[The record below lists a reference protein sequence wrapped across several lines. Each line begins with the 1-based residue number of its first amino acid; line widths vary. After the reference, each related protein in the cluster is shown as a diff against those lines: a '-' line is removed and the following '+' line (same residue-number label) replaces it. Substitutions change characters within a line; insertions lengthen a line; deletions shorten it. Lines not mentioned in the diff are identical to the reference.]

1 MVFLRNHDISLPQL
15 LVLRLQF
22 GRRKLIGVSIAFA
35 KLTSCL
41 IGHQLASKPYGGWP
55 NHWLHLH
62 VYYLYIFLPRFE
74 SSGMGSKRSTSM
86 LLSPIVG
93 ISSADIVKYIGW
105 AQPYCAYVGLGTMIF
120 TVVMYGYSTFLP
132 GWWDTGTF
140 FSYYTMVFV
149 CPILY
154 VGWKVVKKTKVVK
167 PEEAGMLLI

>member
-1 MVFLRNHDISLPQL
+1 
-15 LVLRLQF
+15 
-22 GRRKLIGVSIAFA
+22 
-35 KLTSCL
+35 
-41 IGHQLASKPYGGWP
+41 
-55 NHWLHLH
+55 
-62 VYYLYIFLPRFE
+62 
-74 SSGMGSKRSTSM
+74 MGSKRSTSM

-105 AQPYCAYVGLGTMIF
+105 AQPYCAYFGLGTMIF
-120 TVVMYGYSTFLP
+120 TVIMYGYSTFLP